1 MNLASDINRI
11 RKDIVTI
18 SGFNSTPG
26 EGTTRFSYSQ
36 EDRKARD
43 YVIGEMKALGLK
55 VTVDPIGNIRG
66 RMSGLDDS
74 LPVIMTGSH
83 IDTVTNGGDF
93 DGVAGVIAA
102 LEMMRVFKENNL
114 KPVSPVE
121 LIVFVEEEGP
131 QFGFP
136 LAGSRILT
144 GQYLSE
150 EIKGYHNKA
159 GESMYDAALKFGLNP
174 DHMANYVLMKE
185 DIQAM
190 IELHIEQSVVLDE
203 LKLPVGIVEAVF
215 GRQWVEVTIN
225 GKSNHAGATPM
236 QFRNDAM
243 AGAASIIS
251 QIGEL
256 ARAKGSETAV
266 ATVGRIHCTPNE
278 PNVIPEKVVFTVDIR
293 DKSKNSIEGI
303 SKGIRELTAEIGQE
317 MSLDYKVEKL
327 SETAPIILSEN
338 VVSVIEKEAIRQ
350 KINHI
355 RMNSGALHDSCLMA
369 GITQVGMIF
378 VPSIAGRSHC
388 PQEDTR
394 FEDLKIGTDL
404 LIGAVSELS
413 GISLD

>member
-1 MNLASDINRI
+1 MNLVSDINRI

-18 SGFNSTPG
+18 SRFNSTPG
-26 EGTTRFSYSQ
+26 EGTTRFSYSK

-43 YVIGEMKALGLK
+43 YIISEMEAIGLK
-55 VTVDPIGNIRG
+55 VTVDPIGNIRA
-66 RMSGLDDS
+66 RMSGQDDS
-74 LPVIMTGSH
+74 LPVIMAGSH

-102 LEMMRVFKENNL
+102 LEMMRVFKTNNL
-114 KPVSPVE
+114 KPINPVE

-150 EIKGYHNKA
+150 EMKGYYNGA
-159 GESMYDAALKFGLNP
+159 GESMYDAAIQFGLNP
-174 DHMANYVLMKE
+174 DHMANHVLMKE
-185 DIQAM
+185 DILAM

-215 GRQWVEVTIN
+215 GRQWVEVTIK

-236 QFRNDAM
+236 EFRNDAM
-243 AGAASIIS
+243 AGAVQIIS
-251 QIGEL
+251 QVGEL
-256 ARAKGSETAV
+256 AREKGSETAV
-266 ATVGRIHCTPNE
+266 ATVGRIHCIPNE

-293 DKSKNSIEGI
+293 DKAKESIEGI
-303 SKGIRELTAEIGQE
+303 SKGIRELDGEVGQE
-317 MSLDYKVEKL
+317 MTLDYKVEKL
-327 SETAPIILSEN
+327 SETDPILLSEN
-338 VVSVIEKEAIRQ
+338 VVSVIESEAIRQ
-350 KINHI
+350 KIDHI

-404 LIGAVSELS
+404 LIGAVSKLS
-413 GISLD
+413 GISFD